1 MNSIVLS
8 QSFLNLLLS
17 APSLSPCSN
26 GFHQQ
31 AARQASGTQ
40 LKGSGALSGSG
51 ALRGWPVTGA
61 GEAGGHE
68 ELRTQGNV
76 RAGRLPSLWHRPAG
90 VRFEFL

>member
-40 LKGSGALSGSG
+40 LKGSG